1 MQNPSKVYYIDF
13 KFHWKSKKKNIFKL
27 VRLKFKMAIK
37 NEPDSKP
44 VEKKSNS
51 TLIWLNPIALFI
63 AINTCNLT
71 K

>member
-1 MQNPSKVYYIDF
+1 MQNPSKVYYIDS

-44 VEKKSNS
+44 VKKNQ
-51 TLIWLNPIALFI
+51 IHD
-63 AINTCNLT
+63 
-71 K
+71 